1 MLALT
6 LVVGCGNTDKKKD
19 SNTSREG
26 HDYVDLSHVGH
37 DYVDLGLSVKW
48 ATCNVGANSP
58 EDYGEYYA
66 WGETSTKSSYTEDNC
81 ATYEKSI
88 GDIKGTN
95 MDVAHVKW
103 GGSWRMPT
111 KEEFDELCKK
121 CNWEWTGSG
130 YKVTGPN
137 GNSIYLPAAGSRL
150 GETLYG
156 GGLYG
161 GYSSSTPN
169 SESTQCAY
177 GLGIDSDDQDAG
189 WGGRYLGHTVRPVLE

>member
-1 MLALT
+1 MKQLLLSMLALT

-19 SNTSREG
+19 SNPSHEG
-26 HDYVDLSHVGH
+26 HE
-37 DYVDLGLSVKW
+37 YVDLGLSVKW

-66 WGETSTKSSYTEDNC
+66 WGETSTKSSYTRDNC
-81 ATYEKSI
+81 ETWNQKI

-95 MDVAHVKW
+95 RDVAHVKW

-111 KEEFDELCKK
+111 KEEFDELREK

-137 GNSIYLPAAGSRL
+137 GNSIYLPAAGFRSY
-150 GETLYG
+150 EELYG
-156 GGLYG
+156 EDSF
-161 GYSSSTPN
+161 GYYWSSTTELDSTTN
-169 SESTQCAY
+169 SNFLDFDITAAY
-177 GLGIDSDDQDAG
+177 TD
-189 WGGRYLGHTVRPVLE
+189 WGNCFTGHTVRPVLE

>member
-19 SNTSREG
+19 SNP
-26 HDYVDLSHVGH
+26 SHEGH

-66 WGETSTKSSYTEDNC
+66 WGETSTKSSYTENNC
-81 ATYEKSI
+81 ATYKKII

-111 KEEFDELCKK
+111 KEEIDELCEK

-130 YKVTGPN
+130 YEVTGPN
-137 GNSIYLPAAGSRL
+137 GNSIYLPAAGSRIGVKL
-150 GETLYG
+150 HGD
-156 GGLYG
+156 GLYG

-169 SESTQCAY
+169 SENTQDAY
-177 GLGIDSDDQDAG
+177 GLGIDSDDQDRN
-189 WGGRYLGHTVRPVLE
+189 WGVRYYGHTVRPVLE